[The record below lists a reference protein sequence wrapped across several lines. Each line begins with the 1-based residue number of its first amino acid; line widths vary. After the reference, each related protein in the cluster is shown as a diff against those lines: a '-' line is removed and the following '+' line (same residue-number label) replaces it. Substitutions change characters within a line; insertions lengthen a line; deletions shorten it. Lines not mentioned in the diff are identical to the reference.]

1 MQKLLKN
8 KMMKKTLIL
17 LLLSFVF
24 MGYSQLGIGNEA
36 QKRNTLP
43 FPTTAN
49 AYALDK
55 VGKLPI
61 DLFRGKANI
70 NVPIYT
76 IQSDG
81 INIPISISYNTG
93 GIKLNEVSGIVGL
106 GWALSIPGNITQ
118 NIIDKDDKYFSHYTK
133 DINVANQNIRDVGV
147 YDNDIRPYIEG
158 LYEGNYDTK
167 PDIFNYNLPNITGSF
182 IVSNGNGYTIPH
194 DDIKI
199 ETFDEIKKIKI
210 TDKEGN
216 IFYLTPKNI
225 MSSYGGEPGSLVLSQ
240 SLYSLDSIRTVSNK
254 KIEFIYGKILS
265 YTEKNIIER
274 ANFLIT
280 QQPGGIYEQSPPL
293 PAYERYE
300 GSNSNT
306 DKLLTK
312 IVFPEGEISFQYSN
326 DNGLKTT
333 NTDVYRKDLNSPAGV
348 ALRKILVTSTS
359 GKIIKDISLNYSY
372 FESASSNKN
381 FQDYRLKLNNVK
393 DNLQNNQYSFTY
405 DESSPI
411 PARNSNNDDYWGYI
425 NNLYNT
431 ETNSNLP
438 QKVYTEYTLEQITV
452 QNGRNRNTNPSY
464 SQLATLVKIDYP
476 TGGSKKLY
484 YESNG
489 TYMTNTSYD
498 DNFTEPI
505 QSIVNK
511 YPESPDINTNVYIPS
526 SMLLGKV
533 MPRLKIAF
541 GNSCQNNNDNINQIR
556 ETMCFGAAKY
566 GSGNYGSSG
575 PPKEYIIPDPSAS
588 IPVNVML
595 NRMGDCRCS
604 YSLSLVSRKYYD
616 TVVEIP
622 LGGLRIR
629 KIEDINENNVVN
641 IFQYKYN
648 YFDNLSNKLKDSG
661 VLNLPFQYTSL
672 RKNLLRRFN
681 DNGGEVYGGEYIK
694 KYVVVSNSSG
704 SYNAYGTSDIVTY
717 SQVTEYNDL
726 GSVINKFTQNRL
738 TGKLH
743 SHFYGDYNNWK
754 GGLLKKSI
762 MLNKLNDT
770 IKIQDYKYEIK
781 LLKNPLSGYI
791 PLNGKDISFGL
802 DLDIMKYNRQITIS
816 PPFEAELYDVQN
828 KYIAIESG
836 KIENMEIITKE
847 FLGNKIIESKTRNIY
862 SNDVQKPINLQSAEN
877 LLPSGEQVKISYSYA
892 HEKGNQ
898 LMIDKNMIGIPL
910 ETTIVKAKDAFTKT
924 LSKAETLYPISQS
937 EADTRTSGLILP
949 YEVKSTDLSEIN
961 STEITYDQYDNKGN
975 LQQYT
980 SRDGIPTTIIWGY
993 NSTQPIA
1000 KIVGHPYSLV
1010 YGLATDII
1018 SASDADALNPSNEGA
1033 LITVLDN
1040 FRNLLQLKEFQ
1051 ITTYTYDPLIGVT
1064 SITPPSGI
1072 REIYKYDSANRL
1084 ESIKDVNGKI
1094 IKEFQYNYKH

>member
-1 MQKLLKN
+1 M
-8 KMMKKTLIL
+8 
-17 LLLSFVF
+17 
-24 MGYSQLGIGNEA
+24 
-36 QKRNTLP
+36 
-43 FPTTAN
+43 
-49 AYALDK
+49 
-55 VGKLPI
+55 
-61 DLFRGKANI
+61 
-70 NVPIYT
+70 
-76 IQSDG
+76 
-81 INIPISISYNTG
+81 
-93 GIKLNEVSGIVGL
+93 
-106 GWALSIPGNITQ
+106 
-118 NIIDKDDKYFSHYTK
+118 
-133 DINVANQNIRDVGV
+133 
-147 YDNDIRPYIEG
+147 
-158 LYEGNYDTK
+158 
-167 PDIFNYNLPNITGSF
+167 
-182 IVSNGNGYTIPH
+182 
-194 DDIKI
+194 
-199 ETFDEIKKIKI
+199 
-210 TDKEGN
+210 
-216 IFYLTPKNI
+216 
-225 MSSYGGEPGSLVLSQ
+225 
-240 SLYSLDSIRTVSNK
+240 
-254 KIEFIYGKILS
+254 
-265 YTEKNIIER
+265 
-274 ANFLIT
+274 
-280 QQPGGIYEQSPPL
+280 
-293 PAYERYE
+293 
-300 GSNSNT
+300 
-306 DKLLTK
+306 
-312 IVFPEGEISFQYSN
+312 
-326 DNGLKTT
+326 
-333 NTDVYRKDLNSPAGV
+333 
-348 ALRKILVTSTS
+348 
-359 GKIIKDISLNYSY
+359 
-372 FESASSNKN
+372 
-381 FQDYRLKLNNVK
+381 
-393 DNLQNNQYSFTY
+393 
-405 DESSPI
+405 
-411 PARNSNNDDYWGYI
+411 
-425 NNLYNT
+425 
-431 ETNSNLP
+431 
-438 QKVYTEYTLEQITV
+438 EQITV
-452 QNGRNRNTNPSY
+452 QNGRNRDTNPSY

-484 YESNG
+484 YESNR

-511 YPESPDINTNVYIPS
+511 YPENPDINTNVYIPS

-588 IPVNVML
+588 IPVNVIL
-595 NRMGDCRCS
+595 NRMGNCKCS

-616 TVVEIP
+616 TEVEIP

-629 KIEDINENNVVN
+629 KIEDINENNIAN

-648 YFDNLSNKLKDSG
+648 YFDNLSNKLKESG

-781 LLKNPLSGYI
+781 LLKNPLAGYI

-802 DLDIMKYNRQITIS
+802 DLDIMKYNKQISSS
-816 PPFEAELYDVQN
+816 PPIEAELYDVQN

-862 SNDVQKPINLQSAEN
+862 GNDLQKPINLQSAEN

-892 HEKGNQ
+892 HEKDNQ
-898 LMIDKNMIGIPL
+898 YLIGKNMIGIPL
-910 ETTIVKAKDAFTKT
+910 ETTIIRKKDLLDIGKIV
-924 LSKAETLYPISQS
+924 SKSEIVYPISQS
-937 EADTRTSGLILP
+937 EANTKTSGLALP
-949 YEVKSTDLSEIN
+949 YKINSTDLLNIVSAEVI
-961 STEITYDQYDNKGN
+961 YDKYDSKGN
-975 LQQYT
+975 IQQYT
-980 SRDGIPTTIIWGY
+980 TKDGIVTSVIWGY

-1000 KIVGHPYSLV
+1000 KITGVPYSV
-1010 YGLATDII
+1010 ASGLAAEII
-1018 SASDADALNPSNEGA
+1018 SASNGDIDAGTEQTLIGKLDIFRKESALQNA
-1033 LITVLDN
+1033 
-1040 FRNLLQLKEFQ
+1040 Q
-1051 ITTYTYDPLIGVT
+1051 ISTYTYDPLIGVT

-1084 ESIKDVNGKI
+1084 ENIKDINGKLL
-1094 IKEFQYNYKH
+1094 KEFKYNYKH